1 MSIFEKSKNDFKIN
15 FPEPPKDDVAPAFK
29 EPKSN
34 TNKKIG
40 DLSPNLSYPTINENI
55 PAPIM
60 PTTITPT
67 LYIKLSDYKNI
78 VESTNKMRKDIEKV
92 KSLMSNLRMLEKE
105 ENNTLEKSK
114 ELISDIDGIVSLF
127 EKTMVSPLE

>member
-1 MSIFEKSKNDFKIN
+1 MSIFEKSKNDFQIK
-15 FPEPPKDDVAPAFK
+15 FPEPPKDSVAPAFN
-29 EPKSN
+29 EP
-34 TNKKIG
+34 NKKIG
-40 DLSPNLSYPTINENI
+40 ELSPNLSYPKINENI

-105 ENNTLEKSK
+105 ESNTLEKSK
-114 ELISDIDGIVSLF
+114 ELISDIDGIISLF